1 MMLLSVIIPV
11 YNVEHTLE
19 RCVQSVLT
27 QNFADMEII
36 LVDDGSTDGSSALCD
51 TYGNKKNI
59 TVIHQDNSGLSAARN
74 TGLTV
79 AKGRYVTFVDSDDY
93 LDTDLYPSLM
103 KVLQADDDIDLLEYS
118 FIRDDGKSVET
129 HTLHD
134 KCYQDVWRYW
144 FEAKAYLHGF
154 ACNKVFKQTLF
165 DTIQFPVG
173 RKFEDVFVL
182 PQLLSKVRCVRTTPI
197 GFYQYTYNKNGI
209 TARAQGSEWKDLLQ
223 AHLNVL
229 ENTSLQA
236 YEGFGAYYAHVLNV
250 QLHTYE
256 LTGNANDIQ
265 LPTLPFYGT
274 LKLKLLR
281 FFGMKDLCMLHRC
294 LHQVL

>member
-1 MMLLSVIIPV
+1 MLLSVIIPV
-11 YNVEHTLE
+11 YNVAYTLE
-19 RCVQSVLT
+19 RCVQSVLA
-27 QNFADMEII
+27 QNLSDMEII

-51 TYGNKKNI
+51 TYVNKKNI
-59 TVIHQDNSGLSAARN
+59 TVIHQNNAGLSAARN

-93 LDTDLYPSLM
+93 LDAGLYASLM

-118 FIRDDGKSVET
+118 FVRDDGKSVET
-129 HTLHD
+129 HILHD

-165 DTIQFPVG
+165 NTIQFPVG

-182 PQLLSKVRCVRTTPI
+182 PQLLGKVRCVRTTPI

-209 TARAQGSEWKDLLQ
+209 TALAQGSEWKDLLQ

-236 YEGFGAYYAHVLNV
+236 CEGFDAYYAHVLNV

-256 LTGNANDIQ
+256 LTGDTNDIQ
-265 LPTLPFYGT
+265 LPKLPFYGT

-281 FFGMKDLCMLHRC
+281 LFGMKRLCMLHRW
-294 LHQVL
+294 LHQML

>member
-1 MMLLSVIIPV
+1 MLLSVIIPV
-11 YNVEHTLE
+11 YNVAHTLQ
-19 RCVQSVLT
+19 RCVQSVLA
-27 QNFADMEII
+27 QEVPDMEII
-36 LVDDGSTDGSSALCD
+36 LVDDGSTDGSAILCD

-59 TVIHQDNSGLSAARN
+59 TVIHQANAGLSAARN

-79 AKGRYVTFVDSDDY
+79 AQGRYVTFVDSDDY
-93 LDTDLYPSLM
+93 LDADLYASLM

-118 FIRDDGKSVET
+118 FVRDDGKSVET

-134 KCYQDVWRYW
+134 KCYHDVWRYW

-154 ACNKVFKQTLF
+154 ACNKIFKRTLF

-182 PQLLSKVRCVRTTPI
+182 PQLLGKVSCVRTTPI

-209 TARAQGSEWKDLLQ
+209 TARAQGNEWKDLLQ

-236 YEGFGAYYAHVLNV
+236 CEGFGVYYAHVLNV

-256 LTGNANDIQ
+256 LTGNVNDIQ
-265 LPTLPFYGT
+265 LSTPVSYTHLTLPT
-274 LKLKLLR
+274 KA
-281 FFGMKDLCMLHRC
+281 
-294 LHQVL
+294 

>member
-1 MMLLSVIIPV
+1 MLLSVIIPV

-36 LVDDGSTDGSSALCD
+36 LVDDGSTDGSAVLCD
-51 TYGNKKNI
+51 TYVNKKNI
-59 TVIHQDNSGLSAARN
+59 TVIHQDNAGLSAARN

-79 AKGRYVTFVDSDDY
+79 AQGRYVTFVDSDDY

-118 FIRDDGKSVET
+118 FIRDDGKSVKT

-134 KCYQDVWRYW
+134 KYYHDVWRYW

-209 TARAQGSEWKDLLQ
+209 TARAHGNEWKDLLQ

-256 LTGNANDIQ
+256 LTGDTSDIQ

-281 FFGMKDLCMLHRC
+281 FFGMKGLCMLHRC

>member
-1 MMLLSVIIPV
+1 MLLSVIIPV

-19 RCVQSVLT
+19 RCVQSVLA
-27 QNFADMEII
+27 QDVPDIEII
-36 LVDDGSTDGSSALCD
+36 LVDDGSTDGSAILFD
-51 TYGNKKNI
+51 TYRNTKNI
-59 TVIHQDNSGLSAARN
+59 TVIHQANAGLSAARN

-79 AKGRYVTFVDSDDY
+79 AQGRYVTFVDSDDY
-93 LDTDLYPSLM
+93 LDADLYPSLM

-118 FIRDDGKSVET
+118 FVRDDGKSVKT

-134 KCYQDVWRYW
+134 KCYHDVWRYW

-154 ACNKVFKQTLF
+154 ACNKIFKRILF

-182 PQLLSKVRCVRTTPI
+182 PQLLSKVRCVRTIPI

-209 TARAQGSEWKDLLQ
+209 TALAQGSEWKDLLQ

-236 YEGFGAYYAHVLNV
+236 YEGFDAYYAHVLNV

-256 LTGNANDIQ
+256 LTGNVNDIQ
-265 LPTLPFYGT
+265 LSTLPFYGT

-281 FFGMKDLCMLHRC
+281 LFGMKHLCMLHRC

>member
-1 MMLLSVIIPV
+1 MLLSVIIPV

-19 RCVQSVLT
+19 RCVQSVLA
-27 QNFADMEII
+27 QDVPGMEII
-36 LVDDGSTDGSSALCD
+36 LVDDGATDGSAALCD
-51 TYGNKKNI
+51 TYRNNKNV
-59 TVIHQDNSGLSAARN
+59 TVIHQDNAGLSAARN

-79 AKGRYVTFVDSDDY
+79 AQGRYVTFVDSDDY
-93 LDTDLYPSLM
+93 LDDGLYPSLM
-103 KVLQADDDIDLLEYS
+103 KVLHADDGIDLLEYS
-118 FIRDDGKSVET
+118 FVRDDGKSVET

-134 KCYQDVWRYW
+134 KCYHDVWRYW
-144 FEAKAYLHGF
+144 FEAKAYQHGF
-154 ACNKVFKQTLF
+154 AWNKIFKRTLF
-165 DTIQFPVG
+165 DTIRFPVG

-182 PQLLSKVRCVRTTPI
+182 PQLLGKVRCVHTTPI

-209 TARAQGSEWKDLLQ
+209 TARAQGNEWKDLLR

-229 ENTSLQA
+229 ENTSLQT
-236 YEGFGAYYAHVLNV
+236 YEGFGTYYAHVLNV

-256 LTGNANDIQ
+256 LTGDANDIQ

-281 FFGMKDLCMLHRC
+281 LFGMRRLCMLHRGA
-294 LHQVL
+294 HQVL

>member
-1 MMLLSVIIPV
+1 MLLSVIIPV

-19 RCVQSVLT
+19 RCVQSVLA
-27 QNFADMEII
+27 QDVPGMKII
-36 LVDDGSTDGSSALCD
+36 LVDDGATDGSAALCD
-51 TYGNKKNI
+51 TYRNKKNV
-59 TVIHQDNSGLSAARN
+59 TVIHQDNAGLSAARN

-79 AKGRYVTFVDSDDY
+79 ARGRYVTFVDSDDY
-93 LDTDLYPSLM
+93 LDAGLYASLM

-134 KCYQDVWRYW
+134 KCYHDVWRYW

-154 ACNKVFKQTLF
+154 AWNKIFKRTLF
-165 DTIQFPVG
+165 DTIRFPVG

-182 PQLLSKVRCVRTTPI
+182 PQLLGKVRCVHTTPI

-209 TARAQGSEWKDLLQ
+209 TARAQGNEWKDLLR

-229 ENTSLQA
+229 ENTSLQT

-256 LTGNANDIQ
+256 LTGDANDIQ

-281 FFGMKDLCMLHRC
+281 LFGMRRLCMLHRGA
-294 LHQVL
+294 HQVL

>member
-1 MMLLSVIIPV
+1 MLLSVIIPV

-19 RCVQSVLT
+19 RCVQSVLA
-27 QNFADMEII
+27 QDVPDMEII
-36 LVDDGSTDGSSALCD
+36 LVDDGSTDGSAVLCD
-51 TYGNKKNI
+51 TYRNKQNV
-59 TVIHQDNSGLSAARN
+59 TVIHQDNAGLSAARN

-79 AKGRYVTFVDSDDY
+79 AQGRYVTFVDSDDY
-93 LDTDLYPSLM
+93 LDADLYVSLM

-118 FIRDDGKSVET
+118 FVRDDGKSLKT

-134 KCYQDVWRYW
+134 KCYYDVWRYW

-154 ACNKVFKQTLF
+154 ACNKIFKRTLF

-197 GFYQYTYNKNGI
+197 GLYHYTYNKNGI
-209 TARAQGSEWKDLLQ
+209 TARAHGNEWKDLLQ

-229 ENTSLQA
+229 ENTSLQT

-256 LTGNANDIQ
+256 LTGDTNDIQ

-281 FFGMKDLCMLHRC
+281 LFGMRRLCMLHRW

>member
-1 MMLLSVIIPV
+1 MLLSVIIPV

-19 RCVQSVLT
+19 RCVQSVLAQDVT
-27 QNFADMEII
+27 DMEVI
-36 LVDDGSTDGSSALCD
+36 LVDDGSTDGSSVLCD
-51 TYGNKKNI
+51 TYRNKKNV
-59 TVIHQDNSGLSAARN
+59 TVIHQDNAGLSAARN

-79 AKGRYVTFVDSDDY
+79 AKGRYITFVDSDDY
-93 LDTDLYPSLM
+93 LDADLYPSLM
-103 KVLQADDDIDLLEYS
+103 RVLQADDDIDLLEYS
-118 FIRDDGKSVET
+118 FVRDDGKSVET
-129 HTLHD
+129 HVLHD
-134 KCYQDVWRYW
+134 KCYHDVWRYW
-144 FEAKAYLHGF
+144 FEAKAYLHCF
-154 ACNKVFKQTLF
+154 ACNKIFKRNLF

-182 PQLLSKVRCVRTTPI
+182 PQLLGKVRCVRTTPI

-209 TARAQGSEWKDLLQ
+209 TARAQGNEWKDLLQ

-236 YEGFGAYYAHVLNV
+236 CEGFGAYYAHVLNV

-256 LTGNANDIQ
+256 LTGDTNDIQ

-281 FFGMKDLCMLHRC
+281 LFGMKRLCMLHRC
-294 LHQVL
+294 LHQLL

>member
-1 MMLLSVIIPV
+1 MLLSVIIPV
-11 YNVEHTLE
+11 YNVAHTLE

-27 QNFADMEII
+27 QEEPDMEII
-36 LVDDGSTDGSSALCD
+36 LVDDGSTDRSAVLCD
-51 TYGNKKNI
+51 TYRNTKNI
-59 TVIHQDNSGLSAARN
+59 TVIHQANAGLSAARN

-79 AKGRYVTFVDSDDY
+79 AQGRYVTFVDSDDY
-93 LDTDLYPSLM
+93 LDADLYPSLM

-118 FIRDDGKSVET
+118 FVRDDGKNVET
-129 HTLHD
+129 HVLHD
-134 KCYQDVWRYW
+134 KCYHDVWRYW

-154 ACNKVFKQTLF
+154 ACNKIFKRTLF

-182 PQLLSKVRCVRTTPI
+182 PQLLGKVRCVRTTPI

-236 YEGFGAYYAHVLNV
+236 CEGFGAYYAHVLNV

-265 LPTLPFYGT
+265 LSTLPFYGT

-281 FFGMKDLCMLHRC
+281 LFGMKHLCMLHRW
-294 LHQVL
+294 LHQML